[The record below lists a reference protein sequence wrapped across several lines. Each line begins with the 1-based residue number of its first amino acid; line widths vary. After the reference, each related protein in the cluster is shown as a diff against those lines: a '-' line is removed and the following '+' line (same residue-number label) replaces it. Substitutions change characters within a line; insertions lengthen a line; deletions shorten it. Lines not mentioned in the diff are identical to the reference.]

1 MYGNKKSFF
10 QKIRAL
16 IKNIISLNGKMEQLD
31 SMAIKLSVLE
41 TQFGSNI
48 QGSSFWLK
56 DAITLNGQDK
66 RKEVFAEIISAVKL
80 DGIIE
85 TGTNLGFST
94 GYFAA
99 KTGLPVFSCEID
111 PMRFNLSQK
120 LLLPYFST
128 IKLYNNNSVNFL
140 KEFPADPKSIY
151 FFYLDAHWYD
161 FLPLKQEIEI
171 ISSRWEQF
179 VIMVDDFKVEG
190 DSGYGYDDYGSVGT
204 LTLAYIRELVKR
216 LNLAVYFPVFSS
228 SEETGFRRGYIV
240 LSRGKIN
247 ASLDKLPSIKGHN
260 N

>member
-1 MYGNKKSFF
+1 MYGSKKSLL
-10 QKIRAL
+10 QKISSL
-16 IKNIISLNGKMEQLD
+16 IKNVIALNGKMEQLD

-48 QGSSFWLK
+48 QGSGYWLK
-56 DAITLNGQDK
+56 DATTLNGQDK
-66 RKEVFAEIISAVKL
+66 RKQVFAEIISAVKP

-99 KTGLPVFSCEID
+99 KTGLPIFSCEID
-111 PMRFNLSQK
+111 PVRFNLSKK
-120 LLLPYFST
+120 LLLPYFNT
-128 IKLYNNNSVNFL
+128 IKLYNDNSVNFL
-140 KEFPADPKSIY
+140 KEFHAEAKSVY

-171 ISSRWEQF
+171 ISARWEQF

-204 LTLAYIRELVKR
+204 LTLGYIRELVKR

-228 SEETGFRRGYIV
+228 SEETGFKRGYII
-240 LSRGKIN
+240 LSRGGISS
-247 ASLDKLPSIKGHN
+247 SLDRLPSIKRHN
-260 N
+260 H

>member
-1 MYGNKKSFF
+1 MYGSKRSLL
-10 QKIRAL
+10 QKIRSL
-16 IKNIISLNGKMEQLD
+16 IKNVIALNGKVEQLD
-31 SMAIKLSVLE
+31 AMAIKLSVLE

-48 QGSSFWLK
+48 QGSAYWLN
-56 DAITLNGQDK
+56 DAVTLNDQDR
-66 RKEVFAEIISAVKL
+66 RKEVFSEIISALKP

-111 PMRFNLSQK
+111 PMRFNLSKK
-120 LLLPYFST
+120 LLMPYFNS
-128 IKLYNNNSVNFL
+128 IQLYNNNSVNFL
-140 KEFPADPKSIY
+140 KEFPADPKSVY

-171 ISSRWEQF
+171 ISARWEEF

-204 LTLAYIRELVKR
+204 LTLEYIRNLVKR
-216 LNLAVYFPVFSS
+216 LSLEVYFPTFPSS
-228 SEETGFRRGYIV
+228 QETGFKRGYII
-240 LSRGKIN
+240 LSRGGIN
-247 ASLDKLPSIKGHN
+247 SGLNKLPSIKRHN
-260 N
+260 Q

>member
-1 MYGNKKSFF
+1 MYGNKKSLF

-16 IKNIISLNGKMEQLD
+16 IKNIIALNRKMEQLD
-31 SMAIKLSVLE
+31 SMAIKLSFLE

-56 DAITLNGQDK
+56 DAIALNGQDK
-66 RKEVFAEIISAVKL
+66 RKEVFFVIISTVKL

-111 PMRFNLSQK
+111 PVRFNLSQK
-120 LLLPYFST
+120 LLLPYFNT
-128 IKLYNNNSVNFL
+128 IKLYNNNSVIFL
-140 KEFPADPKSIY
+140 KEFPVDPKSIY

-190 DSGYGYDDYGSVGT
+190 DSGYRYDDYGSVGT
-204 LTLAYIRELVKR
+204 LTLAYIRELIKR
-216 LNLAVYFPVFSS
+216 HNLAVYFPVFSS
-228 SEETGFRRGYIV
+228 SEETGSKRGCII

-247 ASLDKLPSIKGHN
+247 ASLDKLPSIKEHN
-260 N
+260 S